1 MKRVKKGKRGKRG
14 LKGKKVTAGIF
25 QKESHFGE
33 EVQKYPQNRVF
44 WSFQILGFTWYT
56 KIGFIILWKPHVL
69 EKSGSWV
76 ISENTLNCEV

>member
-33 EVQKYPQNRVF
+33 KVKKKNKP
-44 WSFQILGFTWYT
+44 
-56 KIGFIILWKPHVL
+56 KIGFFGVSKFLALHDTPKLVL
-69 EKSGSWV
+69 
-76 ISENTLNCEV
+76 

>member
-33 EVQKYPQNRVF
+33 KVQKYPQNRVF
-44 WSFQILGFTWYT
+44 WSFQILGFT
-56 KIGFIILWKPHVL
+56 
-69 EKSGSWV
+69 
-76 ISENTLNCEV
+76 